1 MYKLLQ
7 NQGVYNITI
16 VILFFHKSGGPGI
29 VWYTDALFWDQQRGS
44 FDERTSDDWDV
55 DMEGYYEPGAG
66 DKDAQDL
73 INMRRSERVRNGLET
88 VSVIKKNVQGNTP
101 ERKKVRIQLGGSTN
115 EKGKIGE
122 FEKYTRGIGRKVM
135 EKCGWKD
142 GDGLGKT
149 IKGIPDALDSE
160 GQGPADKRGF
170 GFYGEKIELGNQKK
184 KRREFKDYD
193 IEAEDRIVIG
203 TIYDKP
209 EDLDIPDQLKRR
221 NAPTFIKRYDFRKAT
236 VEPGDNQKKLPKNT

>member
-1 MYKLLQ
+1 M
-7 NQGVYNITI
+7 
-16 VILFFHKSGGPGI
+16 
-29 VWYTDALFWDQQRGS
+29 WYTDALFWDQQRGG

-73 INMRRSERVRNGLET
+73 INMRRSERVRMGLET
-88 VSVIKKNVQGNTP
+88 VSVIKQGTQGNTSG
-101 ERKKVRIQLGGSTN
+101 RKKVRIQLGGN
-115 EKGKIGE
+115 LGEKGKIGE
-122 FEKYTRGIGRKVM
+122 FEKHTRGIGRKVM
-135 EKCGWKD
+135 EMSGWKD

-149 IKGIPDALDSE
+149 IQGLPDALYNE

-184 KRREFKDYD
+184 RRRHFKDYD

-221 NAPTFIKRYDFRKAT
+221 NAPTFMKRYDFCKAA
-236 VEPGDNQKKLPKNT
+236 VEPGDKQKSLPKTT

>member
-1 MYKLLQ
+1 M
-7 NQGVYNITI
+7 
-16 VILFFHKSGGPGI
+16 
-29 VWYTDALFWDQQRGS
+29 WYTDALFWDQQRGG

-73 INMRRSERVRNGLET
+73 INMRRSERVRMGLET
-88 VSVIKKNVQGNTP
+88 VSVIKQGTQGNTSG
-101 ERKKVRIQLGGSTN
+101 RKKVRIQLGGN
-115 EKGKIGE
+115 LGEKGKIGE
-122 FEKYTRGIGRKVM
+122 FEKHTRGIGRKVM
-135 EKCGWKD
+135 EMSGWKD

-149 IKGIPDALDSE
+149 IKGLPDALYNE

-184 KRREFKDYD
+184 RRRHFKDYD

-221 NAPTFIKRYDFRKAT
+221 NAPTFMKRYDFCKAT
-236 VEPGDNQKKLPKNT
+236 VEPGDKQKSLFKTT